1 MRGGAD
7 LDAGV
12 GGWGMNHLQE
22 GCRGEDQRLK
32 TPYPP
37 PRPGGTGVCVG
48 IQEAQEAP
56 KVFLEGPEAVLV
68 PWAEEG
74 ETSGLEEAMWR
85 SPGLSQMILEQ
96 LGYSWNGP

>member
-1 MRGGAD
+1 M
-7 LDAGV
+7 
-12 GGWGMNHLQE
+12 
-22 GCRGEDQRLK
+22 
-32 TPYPP
+32 
-37 PRPGGTGVCVG
+37 G

-96 LGYSWNGP
+96 LGVQLERALRGARSLVMLGGKVIFSDL